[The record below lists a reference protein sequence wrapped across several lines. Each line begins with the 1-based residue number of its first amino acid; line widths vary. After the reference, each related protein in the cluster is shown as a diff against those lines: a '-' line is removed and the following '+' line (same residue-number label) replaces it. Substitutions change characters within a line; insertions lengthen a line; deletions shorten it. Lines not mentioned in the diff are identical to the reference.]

1 MAYFAE
7 LDNNNVVLRVL
18 AVSNDDC
25 PDPAPDN
32 EQQGINF
39 LASIGLGSN
48 WKQTSYNANFRK
60 NYAGIGYVYDAVR
73 DAFILPQPF
82 ASWVLNETTCQWE
95 SPVPYPTDGKQ
106 YSWDESTVS
115 WVEVTE

>member
-7 LDNNNVVLRVL
+7 LNEDNVVVRVL
-18 AVSNDDC
+18 SVSNDDC
-25 PDPAPDN
+25 PDPAPAN

-39 LASIGLGSN
+39 LAGLGLGSN

-60 NYAGIGYVYDAVR
+60 NYAGIGYRYDAIR
-73 DAFILPQPF
+73 DAFIPPKPF
-82 ASWVLNETTCQWE
+82 QSWTLNEAVCQWE

-115 WVEVTE
+115 WVEVSE